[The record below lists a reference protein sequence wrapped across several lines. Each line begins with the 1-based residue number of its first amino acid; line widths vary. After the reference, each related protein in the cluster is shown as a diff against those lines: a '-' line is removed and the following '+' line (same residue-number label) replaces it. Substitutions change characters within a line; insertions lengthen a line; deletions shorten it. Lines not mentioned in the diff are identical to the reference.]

1 MPTRVAVCGLAV
13 AVLILGAGCAADR
26 MVGAQSV
33 VNDDRGFTTIFDGK
47 SMSGWEI
54 IVEPGDQP
62 EKKLRQ
68 DAFYL
73 ENGALA
79 CKGYGYHWFRYKEPL
94 TDFVLRMEFKIA
106 KDTNSGV
113 CLRAKEK
120 GAPPTTGFEVQIVD
134 DIGKKPDMYTTGAI
148 YDVVTPMYNASKPI
162 GEWNEMEITM
172 KGSLVVVV
180 LNGLKVIDTDFAK
193 LTKPIGKFDF
203 AYANMP
209 RSGYLALQDHWT
221 PIWYRNIRLKKL
233 SVVSGQ

>member
-1 MPTRVAVCGLAV
+1 MRGRVAAFGLAV
-13 AVLILGAGCAADR
+13 LGLLLSEGCATD
-26 MVGAQSV
+26 QSSGGWATGWTAGG
-33 VNDDRGFTTIFDGK
+33 DRGFVTIFDGR
-47 SMSGWEI
+47 SLDGWEI
-54 IVEPGDQP
+54 VVEPGDQP

-73 ENGALA
+73 ENGTLA
-79 CKGYGYHWFRYKEPL
+79 CKGYGFHWFRYKEPL
-94 TDFVLRMEFKIA
+94 QDCVLRMEFKIA

-113 CLRAKEK
+113 CLRSLKK
-120 GAPPTTGFEVQIVD
+120 GTPPTTGFEVQIVD
-134 DIGKKPDMYTTGAI
+134 DIGKEPSKYSTGAI

-180 LNGLKVIDTDFAK
+180 LNGLKLIDTDFSK
-193 LTKPIGKFDF
+193 LTRPIGKFDF

-233 SVVSGQ
+233 